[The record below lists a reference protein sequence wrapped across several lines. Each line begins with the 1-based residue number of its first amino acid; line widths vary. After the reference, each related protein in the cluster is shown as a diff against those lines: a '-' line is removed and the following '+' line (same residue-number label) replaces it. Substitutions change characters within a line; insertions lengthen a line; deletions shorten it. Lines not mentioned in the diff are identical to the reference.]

1 MGMFDGQGVDGPAP
15 TSAADMVRSGA
26 RGLGRALLDP
36 MMESQGFV
44 SKENRIMEAMKGVN
58 IADPNSV
65 SDTFSK
71 IMEIDPGAAKEFQ
84 DQVMPMLAANQNSS
98 RTYDPGTFRKSL
110 DTAAYALDLDP
121 ENLTAEQK
129 KKVYALAERYRRG
142 DKYEEGSAKALVTES
157 ALIHTEGADAGQN
170 LAKFEQM
177 LNILP
182 NIYTG
187 FGGEKWQE
195 VQRVGALIGIPSM
208 TKDAGQAEIFAQ
220 GGMNMAL
227 EYIKQTTGAISD
239 REFLTFIGMAP
250 GLSRTELGNKLML
263 RTAKAYAEFRQKKA
277 IEYNRWVNS
286 VEGTPQLSDW
296 SEHLIKWANKPEN
309 IIVLPTDDEY
319 TESQTAMPSSEAQ
332 LQLQTDVNN
341 LSKLSDEE
349 LQASVAGAL

>member
-1 MGMFDGQGVDGPAP
+1 MSLFDGRGTAGPMP
-15 TSAADMVRSGA
+15 TNLAEMGW
-26 RGLGRALLDP
+26 GLGQSISRGLLDP
-36 MMESQGFV
+36 YMESKGFV
-44 SKENRIMEAMKGVN
+44 SEENQILEIMKG
-58 IADPNSV
+58 ADLTDAKSV
-65 SDTFSK
+65 SDTFNK
-71 IMEIDPGAAKEFQ
+71 IMMISPEAASEFQ
-84 DQVMPMLAANQNSS
+84 KQVLPMLQANQNSS

-110 DTAAYALDLDP
+110 DTAAYALNLDP

-157 ALIHTEGADAGQN
+157 SKIHTEGADAGQN

-187 FGGEKWQE
+187 WGGEGWQE
-195 VQRVGALIGIPSM
+195 VQRVGALFGMPSM
-208 TKDAGQAEIFAQ
+208 TKAAGQAEIFAQ
-220 GGMNMAL
+220 GGMDMAL

-239 REFLTFIGMAP
+239 REFLTFISMAP

-296 SEHLIKWANKPEN
+296 SAHLMEWANKPEN

-319 TESQTAMPSSEAQ
+319 IESQTAMPSSEAQ

-349 LQASVAGAL
+349 LQAAAAGVL